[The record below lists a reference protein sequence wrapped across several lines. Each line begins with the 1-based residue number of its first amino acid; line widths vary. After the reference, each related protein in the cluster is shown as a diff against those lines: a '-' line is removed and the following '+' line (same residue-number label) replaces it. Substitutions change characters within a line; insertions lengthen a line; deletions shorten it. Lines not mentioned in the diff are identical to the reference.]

1 MQRRQAIWVATAQRR
16 VRSVSPLTAVV
27 VVLATRLAV
36 RQVVVVVVRLVMFVR
51 LVLVSQA
58 KATQAA

>member
-1 MQRRQAIWVATAQRR
+1 MATAQRR